1 MLFSSESAAGLD
13 FTGGAAATSTLITFL
28 LGLGI
33 VFISGCVFVL
43 LSVLKVYAVVL
54 PEEGVVIGL
63 VALILII
70 KVMGAIMRASG
81 KKKTKAVPPVEAE
94 KPAAVPVPE
103 GDMGEIKAAVA
114 AVIATVLGE
123 SVSGIRIVSFKKV
136 D

>member
-33 VFISGCVFVL
+33 VFI
-43 LSVLKVYAVVL
+43 
-54 PEEGVVIGL
+54 GL

-81 KKKTKAVPPVEAE
+81 KTKAVPPVEAE

-114 AVIATVLGE
+114 AVIATMLGE

>member
-33 VFISGCVFVL
+33 VFI
-43 LSVLKVYAVVL
+43 
-54 PEEGVVIGL
+54 GL
-63 VALILII
+63 IALILII
-70 KVMGAIMRASG
+70 KVMGAIMRAYG

-114 AVIATVLGE
+114 AVIATMLGE